1 MWLLFRDQRST
12 LEKRSAM
19 SASELMIQLHGFVWK
34 LSLNVVSKKTK
45 TIKMI
50 GHHSRFRDVMGQS
63 YSIYA

>member
-1 MWLLFRDQRST
+1 
-12 LEKRSAM
+12 M
-19 SASELMIQLHGFVWK
+19 SASELMIQLHGFFWK